1 MAQTFQPESDPRPI
15 RSRVG
20 TLAWVLLLLSGIAWS
35 TGELNDLVL
44 WLAAGLLT
52 VAVVGVFVWQ
62 AGARYLQR
70 PLLELEREEA
80 QSPPSVQRV
89 QRVVAILAR
98 LPRQVFWLT
107 AGMWLLGA
115 CVVLVTLSF
124 SGRLTGWQALTVIVL
139 TVLGGGV
146 DVILQGLSAIDD
158 LDAQRNAWRARYPD
172 AFGTDSSRGRLARWL
187 LLVQATVVVATLC
200 LVSLV
205 WVSWMRTRGVAV
217 QVERHEAA
225 FHAMLASLDR
235 VRKPGEFSTGEVSHA
250 LEKADSSGRFS
261 ARLVVLAPDGRELF
275 CAKNLDGAPAWW
287 ARIHE
292 LEAASW
298 KDLRAPFVFLSG
310 TLSGGEHVIWQ
321 GPPAGLVLDEEGWP
335 LGALAGLGLTLVLV
349 LVLSASLV
357 RLVLRPLARQGEHFS
372 RVLAKLAPFAEVR
385 FDGDDPLGELT
396 RLFHRLVDTIPRLS
410 GADTMVD
417 LERIREAFRAQ
428 LGRIGSSADQRAQLV
443 EQTATS
449 VQQMRSS
456 LEHISEQFNALRET
470 AADCTS
476 SMFEIDRSVREV
488 AGSADNL
495 QHLVEDGGAAMT
507 QIQQSSRQMGKNVE
521 VLARSADGAMA
532 SFAVMDAAIRQVE
545 ESTNETRR
553 LSGHMSEIASRGAE
567 SVRQTISGIGDIQQ
581 VTDEARQVIHR
592 LGSQIEAVGK
602 ILTVIGDVAE
612 QTNLLALNAAII
624 AAGAGEHGKGFAVVA
639 DEIKNLADRT
649 ASSTKEIAGLIKSV
663 QAESRRAVEAMERGT
678 GSVKRGVAL
687 ANAAGEALQ
696 EILDAVRASSEMTGA
711 IAKGTAEHAAISRN
725 VTQALTSLV
734 AQMREMRRAMEEEGR
749 QTARLARI
757 SEQLQEGARF
767 VFRSANEQVQAVG
780 SVSSNM
786 ERISESITFIGKAL
800 GEQAQG
806 VGHVARV
813 AEEIRDRLQQ
823 DRADLSDLGE
833 TFSRLDGGFGAL
845 AERLGQLGRLAEQER
860 HEPD

>member
-1 MAQTFQPESDPRPI
+1 MPQTFQPEGDPRPI

-44 WLAAGLLT
+44 WLAAGLLA

-62 AGARYLQR
+62 AGARFLQR

-80 QSPPSVQRV
+80 QSPPSLQRV
-89 QRVVAILAR
+89 RRVEAILAR
-98 LPRQVFWLT
+98 LPRQVFWMT

-115 CVVLVTLSF
+115 CVVLLVLSF

-139 TVLGGGV
+139 TALGGGV

-172 AFGTDSSRGRLARWL
+172 AFGIDSSRGRLARWL

-205 WVSWMRTRGVAV
+205 WVSWMRSRGVAA
-217 QVERHEAA
+217 QVDRHEAA
-225 FHAMLASLDR
+225 FHALLASWDR
-235 VRKPGEFSTGEVSHA
+235 ARKPGEFASGEVPHA

-275 CAKNLDGAPAWW
+275 CAKNLDRAPAWW
-287 ARIHE
+287 GRIHE

-298 KDLRAPFVFLSG
+298 KELRAPFVFLSG
-310 TLSGGEHVIWQ
+310 TLSSGERVIWQ
-321 GPPAGLVLDEEGWP
+321 GPPAGLILDEEAWP

-372 RVLAKLAPFAEVR
+372 RVLSKLAPSGEAR
-385 FDGDDPLGELT
+385 SDDDPLGELT
-396 RLFHRLVDTIPRLS
+396 RLFHRMVETIPRLS
-410 GADTMVD
+410 GADSMAD
-417 LERIREAFRAQ
+417 LERVREAFRAQ
-428 LGRIGSSADQRAQLV
+428 LGRIGSSADQRSQLV

-488 AGSADNL
+488 AASADNL

-553 LSGHMSEIASRGAE
+553 LSGQMSEIASRGAE

-696 EILDAVRASSEMTGA
+696 EILGAVRASSEMTGA

-749 QTARLARI
+749 QSARLARI

-833 TFSRLDGGFGAL
+833 TFSRLDGGLGAL
-845 AERLGQLGRLAEQER
+845 AERLGQLGRLAEHER